1 MNSFFGRLKL
11 SHWTYLLKYRDILV
25 KGKGVDMNAPVQM
38 NPQAE
43 LDQAL
48 LVENTQPAAK
58 SGLALDKKRYM
69 WMISPSLPVIGIG
82 ILLGYQ
88 FSPKPIKKIFAL
100 GGPIVLHIIIPTID
114 TIVGKDKNN
123 PTAEDI
129 KLLEKDP
136 YYSRL
141 VKSFIPLQYIANVY
155 ACYLVSRKNTSLLD
169 KILLGISMGAI
180 NGIAINTAHELSHK
194 TDRID
199 HILSHLALVPSGYN
213 HFRIEHPYG
222 HHKRAATPEDPAS
235 SQMGE
240 TFYEFLP
247 RTVIGSFKSAIEIET
262 RRLKRKGLGF
272 WNKENELLQGFGMSA
287 AFHSSMLGIFGLAT
301 LPYLIAQ
308 SAYSISLFEIINYI
322 EHYGLLRQKDENGKY
337 ERTMPEHSW
346 NNNNIVTNLFLYQLQ
361 RHSDHHAY
369 PTRPFQALRHFDE
382 APELPSGYA
391 SMLLPAL
398 IPPIWF
404 KMMDKRVFEHYQGD
418 LNKANIYP
426 KRRAKIFKKFAVID
440 KLLNRDKVE
449 S

>member
-426 KRRAKIFKKFAVID
+426 KRRAKILKKFAVID

>member
-48 LVENTQPAAK
+48 LVENTQPVAK

-426 KRRAKIFKKFAVID
+426 KRRAKILKKFAVID

>member
-1 MNSFFGRLKL
+1 
-11 SHWTYLLKYRDILV
+11 
-25 KGKGVDMNAPVQM
+25 MNAPVILNEQ
-38 NPQAE
+38 QLQE
-43 LDQAL
+43 VSTKSL
-48 LVENTQPAAK
+48 LE
-58 SGLALDKKRYM
+58 LDKKRYL
-69 WMISPSLPVIGIG
+69 WAISPALPVIGIG
-82 ILLGYQ
+82 ILAGYQ
-88 FSPKPIKKIFAL
+88 FAPKPLKKVFAL
-100 GGPIVLHIIIPTID
+100 GGPIVLHLVIPVIDSII
-114 TIVGKDKNN
+114 GKDTNN
-123 PTAEDI
+123 PTDEDI

-136 YYSRL
+136 YYARL
-141 VKSFIPLQYIANVY
+141 VKSFIPFQYLANVY
-155 ACYLVSRKNTSLLD
+155 ACYLVSRENTSFID

-194 TDRID
+194 HNKFDQYA
-199 HILSHLALVPSGYN
+199 SHLALAPSGYN
-213 HFRIEHPYG
+213 HFRIEHTYG

-235 SQMGE
+235 AQMGE

-262 RRLKRKGLGF
+262 RRLKRRGLDF
-272 WNKENELLQGFGMSA
+272 WTKENELLQGWSMSA
-287 AFHSSMLGIFGLAT
+287 TFHGTMLKLFGKST

-308 SAYSISLFEIINYI
+308 SAYSIGLFEVINYI

-391 SMLLPAL
+391 TMLLPAL
-398 IPPIWF
+398 IPAIWF
-404 KMMDKRVFEHYQGD
+404 KMMDKRVFDHYNGD

-426 KRRAKIFKKFAVID
+426 KRRAKLFKKFGVVD
-440 KLLNRDKVE
+440 KLLNK
-449 S
+449 

>member
-1 MNSFFGRLKL
+1 M
-11 SHWTYLLKYRDILV
+11 

-48 LVENTQPAAK
+48 LVENTQPTAK

>member
-1 MNSFFGRLKL
+1 
-11 SHWTYLLKYRDILV
+11 
-25 KGKGVDMNAPVQM
+25 MNAPVQM

-48 LVENTQPAAK
+48 LVENTQPTAK